1 MRISILT
8 AATAAVAILSGTPA
22 KAEVWYPWCAY
33 YSWSTY
39 NCGFV
44 SQRQCLATAVGT
56 GARCRP
62 NPAPPPARGQRRSE
76 IPAGPVAGMPPVAR
90 AGEPARMIQL
100 SNGRWI
106 SSYGCVQD
114 EGNGRFSDCNL
125 PMHD

>member
-8 AATAAVAILSGTPA
+8 AAAAAAAILSGTPA

-44 SQRQCLATAVGT
+44 SQRQCLATTA
-56 GARCRP
+56 GAGGWCRP
-62 NPAPPPARGQRRSE
+62 NPAPPPQRPQRRSE
-76 IPAGPVAGMPPVAR
+76 IPAGPMTGSPPVAR
-90 AGEPARMIQL
+90 AYEPARMIQL

-106 SSYGCVQD
+106 SSYGCVMD

>member
-1 MRISILT
+1 MRVIL
-8 AATAAVAILSGTPA
+8 AAAAALAVLSGSPA

-44 SQRQCLATAVGT
+44 SQRQCLATAIGT
-56 GARCRP
+56 GALCRP
-62 NPAPPPARGQRRSE
+62 NPAPPPRRSQRRSE
-76 IPAGPVAGMPPVAR
+76 IPAAAPAMPAAR
-90 AGEPARMIQL
+90 AGEPPRMIQL

-106 SSYGCVQD
+106 SSYGCVMD

-125 PMHD
+125 PLHD

>member
-1 MRISILT
+1 MRGLIL
-8 AATAAVAILSGTPA
+8 AAAGAAAILSATPA

-44 SQRQCLATAVGT
+44 SQRQCLATAIGT

-62 NPAPPPARGQRRSE
+62 NPAPPPPRRLQRRSE
-76 IPAGPVAGMPPVAR
+76 IPAGPGPVVLPVAR

-100 SNGRWI
+100 SNGRWV
-106 SSYGCVQD
+106 SNYGCVMD

-125 PMHD
+125 PLHD